1 MLESLYRADYN
12 VKDSNQIMLE
22 HPFTYTGLVMME
34 KCEETIDNKE
44 ATHEYLMDSFYGYIT
59 PKMCEELALMI
70 GPTR

>member
-12 VKDSNQIMLE
+12 VKESNQIMLE
-22 HPFTYTGLVMME
+22 HPFTYVGLAMME
-34 KCEETIDNKE
+34 KCEEAIENKE
-44 ATHEYLMDSFYGYIT
+44 ATQEYLTDSFYGYIT